1 MSYQDT
7 ENPSPT
13 GLNLVNHLKE
23 NNNNVIFSN
32 KQSVLEDIKEETEK
46 KAENELPTKRHVSN
60 IITKMKKKISK
71 FQMLKL
77 FIVKSLQQEEDWKKE
92 QDSFKVE
99 IKRIIKQCE
108 RDIIGRLVQQ
118 QVIPQTELEYDNE
131 NIESNKRRK

>member
-77 FIVKSLQQEEDWKKE
+77 FIENR
-92 QDSFKVE
+92 FNR
-99 IKRIIKQCE
+99 KRIGKKSKIVLKW
-108 RDIIGRLVQQ
+108 
-118 QVIPQTELEYDNE
+118 
-131 NIESNKRRK
+131 K